1 MDKVLSMEESKPT
14 ASKKEY
20 IKYGLLSLAIWLLLF
35 VFMGAIV
42 TFVEKESCI
51 TLLFLDAMVGV
62 SICVF
67 IAIWAVI
74 WFFLGYDTRKEFL
87 KAYDK
92 QLIPDPQF
100 KQSFK
105 AMYLST
111 HFKVLGLI
119 LALLFFWLCVTMLF
133 TSSNLHDYIYL
144 ILLGGSSLISFV
156 LYKKYVRNK

>member
-1 MDKVLSMEESKPT
+1 MESKPT

-20 IKYGLLSLAIWLLLF
+20 IKYGLLSLVIWLLLF

-51 TLLFLDAMVGV
+51 TLLFQDAMVGA

-87 KAYDK
+87 KAYEK
-92 QLIPDPQF
+92 QLIADSQF
-100 KQSFK
+100 KQGFK

-119 LALLFFWLCVTMLF
+119 LALLFFWLCVTILF
-133 TSSNLHDYIYL
+133 TSSTSHDYYIYL
-144 ILLGGSSLISFV
+144 ILLGGSSLVSFV
-156 LYKKYVRNK
+156 LYKRYVRNK